1 MPDGNPLEIGPLAF
15 RLELVER
22 RLRRLRIVAM
32 LAFILAAVTAMIS
45 LIPRGAA
52 IQDGRLWIAR
62 DSAGRVRAM
71 FGVSGDG
78 VGLTMYDSTGQ
89 MRLDL
94 GIAPG
99 NVPGLVMLSRRGE
112 PVATLNLTSDGS
124 PTLRLTNLQMP
135 SRVEVTAAPGRQ
147 ALTVQPPTPPDT
159 VIARRPQP

>member
-1 MPDGNPLEIGPLAF
+1 MPDGNSLELGSLAF

-32 LAFILAAVTAMIS
+32 LGFILAAITAART
-45 LIPRGAA
+45 LVPRESAV
-52 IQDGRLWIAR
+52 QEGRLWIAH
-62 DSAGRVRAM
+62 DSAGRTRMM
-71 FGVSGDG
+71 FGITGDG

-99 NVPGLVMLSRRGE
+99 NVPGLLMLSRRGE
-112 PVATLNLTSDGS
+112 PVATLNLASDGS
-124 PTLRLTNLQMP
+124 PTLRLTNPQVP
-135 SRVEVTAAPGRQ
+135 SRVDLTAAPGRPP
-147 ALTVQPPTPPDT
+147 LTMQPPTLPDT